1 MNTYQVCLNIGIM
14 MPVWAETSEG
24 EWIDEQETLSQIRPI
39 EESELVKVCHD
50 NLELTF
56 DKDLDNPENFRSITA
71 THLYGPR
78 IAEYDESAGISISDT
93 SFYLAVES
101 DLELTEDDIEDLFHL
116 IEPVIEFN
124 DTRIAFGDFEEYSVT
139 FEEIPEEGRKL
150 NSKWEN

>member
-1 MNTYQVCLNIGIM
+1 MNTYQVCLNIGMM

-39 EESELVKVCHD
+39 EESELTKACHD

-56 DKDLDNPENFRSITA
+56 DRDLDNPENFRSITA
-71 THLYGPR
+71 ASLYGPKF
-78 IAEYDESAGISISDT
+78 AEYDESAGINISDT
-93 SFYLAVES
+93 SFYLEVES
-101 DLELTEDDIEDLFHL
+101 ESELTEDDIEDLFHL
-116 IEPVIEFN
+116 IEPVLEF
-124 DTRIAFGDFEEYSVT
+124 DEARIAFGDFEDYSAA